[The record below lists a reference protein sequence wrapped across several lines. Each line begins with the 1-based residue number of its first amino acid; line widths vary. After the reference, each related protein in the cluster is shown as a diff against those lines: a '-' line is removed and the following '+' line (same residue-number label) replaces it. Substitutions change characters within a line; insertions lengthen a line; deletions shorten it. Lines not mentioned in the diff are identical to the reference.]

1 MKKKIFTLL
10 ALFTC
15 VLSASAD
22 DAITVSSALIPE
34 GKSGTFGI
42 ELTNTGGYSGFQVD
56 LNLATDVKFVS
67 VAKTSRIPDDWTFSD
82 NYDSEHPSSTI
93 RIVGHYNKNANP
105 IITGNS
111 GDFLIVTVSL
121 AGSSAKAGDLLPCSL
136 TNMEVTPTGTTTAQ
150 KVADFNFNIEVSDKV
165 ILDEASTVLP
175 ATQDGI
181 DVLVKRTLTKNVWN
195 TICLP
200 FGMDDTQIVDV
211 FGAGVKFAK
220 FTKYAYNSTEDKV
233 TVTFTEF
240 DWANEGWIDPNQP
253 FVVKPTKDVSQFE
266 LTAVDVAPDE
276 SSSITTVKDRG
287 KEVGKFIGVLHSG
300 ETIPADN
307 LFISDNKFW
316 YSKGTTTI
324 KGFRG
329 YFWLKDFKSTSSAP
343 EFVVD
348 GETTN
353 IEGLQIITDD
363 GQLYN
368 LKGQK
373 IDNPTQKGVYIQ
385 NGKKVVVK

>member
-93 RIVGHYNKNANP
+93 RIIGHYNKNANP

-111 GDFLIVTVSL
+111 GDFLVVTVSL
-121 AGSSAKAGDLLPCSL
+121 EGTTYAAGDLIPCSL

-150 KVADFNFNIEVSDKV
+150 KVADFNFNIEVNDKV
-165 ILDEASTVLP
+165 ILDEASTALP
-175 ATQDGI
+175 AAQTS
-181 DVLVKRTLTKNVWN
+181 DVIVKRTLKKDVWN

-200 FGMDDTQIVDV
+200 FPMNATKLNSAFGEGKYQIAKFVGFTSSGDSYTIKFDNETVIRKNTPLLIKVSEDITQFTVTNVGIDPVSNAKVEYEDPDELEV
-211 FGAGVKFAK
+211 TGIFYGTENAGV
-220 FTKYAYNSTEDKV
+220 
-233 TVTFTEF
+233 TVPKNNFF
-240 DWANEGWIDPNQP
+240 
-253 FVVKPTKDVSQFE
+253 
-266 LTAVDVAPDE
+266 L
-276 SSSITTVKDRG
+276 
-287 KEVGKFIGVLHSG
+287 SG
-300 ETIPADN
+300 
-307 LFISDNKFW
+307 NKFY
-316 YSKGTTTI
+316 YSTGATTI

-329 YFWLKDFKSTSSAP
+329 YFWLKGFNSSAAP
-343 EFVVD
+343 EINFEVG
-348 GETTN
+348 GEATN
-353 IEGLQIITDD
+353 IEGLNVVIDD
-363 GQLYN
+363 GQYYN

-373 IDNPTQKGVYIQ
+373 VDNPTQKGVYIQ